1 MAKVTITATRTIE
14 QTKTAEV
21 KVRIGDVKEWMKQE
35 YGSPS
40 PYENGME
47 WNDPNILEA
56 YFQAHE
62 ELIDEAEGNTDD
74 LSEDWEIQYAEEA

>member
-35 YGSPS
+35 YGSNT
-40 PYENGME
+40 Y
-47 WNDPNILEA
+47 NDCGWDDPATLGE

-62 ELIDEAEGNTDD
+62 ELIDEAEGDIDD
-74 LSEDWEIQYAEEA
+74 LSYTDWEIQYAEEA